1 MIEDQIYINADVE
14 SHELEEAITY
24 YVNKNDAEVKEVVA
38 QCKQEMRQEM
48 TKVRQRQAELMA
60 MRRAYTV
67 LQPGI

>member
-38 QCKQEMRQEM
+38 QCKQEMR
-48 TKVRQRQAELMA
+48 
-60 MRRAYTV
+60 
-67 LQPGI
+67 